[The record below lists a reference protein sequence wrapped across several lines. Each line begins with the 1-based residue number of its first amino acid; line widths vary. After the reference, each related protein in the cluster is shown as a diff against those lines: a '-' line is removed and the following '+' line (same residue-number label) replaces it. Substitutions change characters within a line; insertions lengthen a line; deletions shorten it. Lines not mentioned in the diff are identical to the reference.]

1 MKTQITVSIFIF
13 TLLLFTNK
21 VTAIKENELIYNRT
35 SNELINLLKNL
46 SNSQYQTNISSIT
59 NKLGECYTLYCLTYP
74 NNLFFLER
82 LLREKM
88 INITSTNNANIET
101 HIRSI
106 EEGLTY
112 ATKVTPNFFRRDALL
127 ILVQNPKLKL
137 NRLVKLFQNVSTFA
151 MNSDISIAQDVNSFT
166 VIPSHPYLQKFL
178 KDSTILFILFAALAD
193 ICVDPAMTVC
203 PVLVL
208 VGIVASGLWVFQ
220 INNIF
225 NGIL

>member
-1 MKTQITVSIFIF
+1 MKTQIVLSSLLFVI
-13 TLLLFTNK
+13 LLLTNK
-21 VTAIKENELIYNRT
+21 ATGIKENELIYNRT
-35 SNELINLLKNL
+35 STELINLLTDL
-46 SNSQYQTNISSIT
+46 SNSQYQTNISSIA
-59 NKLGECYTLYCLTYP
+59 NKLSECYALYCTTAP

-88 INITSTNNANIET
+88 VNITSTDSANFET

-106 EEGLTY
+106 EEGLSY
-112 ATKVTPNFFRRDALL
+112 AVKVTPSFFRKDALL
-127 ILVQNPKLKL
+127 LLIQNPKLKL
-137 NRLVKLFQNVSTFA
+137 NGLIKLFENVSTFA
-151 MNSDISIAQDVNSFT
+151 MNDDVSIAQDANSFT

-193 ICVDPAMTVC
+193 LCVDPAMTVC

-208 VGIVASGLWVFQ
+208 VGLIASGFWVFQ